1 MIKTKDISNI
11 YEIRKIISKFL
22 CTNYAKDIVS
32 RNLYSVQII
41 PKENKKLNFQIP
53 SLAIDFKGNL
63 YLNLEFLETYV
74 KDEDDLA
81 CLFSHEIL
89 HQIFGD
95 CLDALS
101 ISNIDPDAGLKH
113 LAQNI
118 AMDIRIN
125 SYVVKICE
133 KRNLS
138 YKVFD
143 NIYKTLINENND
155 KNEKITP
162 IYKLLA
168 PYSSFTKK
176 ELENQHLAPVIKEY
190 QDLYFNKSSSIISYY
205 ESYTNIYNY
214 LKEIKD
220 KSPNVLLLGNHGQ
233 LSIEEQEALLG
244 QDPNEDTDGNNL
256 PIKSPLENI
265 KDGFEHEL
273 DEGIKAGYSDI
284 AASSIL
290 QIRDGQFKLN
300 LNYFKRLSFKS
311 HMSNVKIEGEKK
323 SRYNVASPSVPKVIS
338 KKDLFMLNFGFV
350 PTLWKKKIEVEEKI
364 PKMLPI
370 YLDVSGSMTSYLPE
384 IIRLILNIQ
393 EDIEYVW
400 GFSNKIFKHTFEDLS
415 NGKIKSTGGT
425 DFVCILDH
433 AKEQEYS
440 SILVITDGDAY
451 CPKPLEKLD
460 WLKEAIVVLC
470 SPYRNRNNWLSNVYN
485 NTLEIEDV
493 TI

>member
-1 MIKTKDISNI
+1 MINNKDISNI
-11 YEIRKIISKFL
+11 YEIRRIISKFL
-22 CTNYAKDIVS
+22 CTDYARDIVS
-32 RNLYSVQII
+32 KNLYSIQLI
-41 PKENKKLNFQIP
+41 PKENNKLKIQIP
-53 SLAIDFKGNL
+53 TLAIDFKGNL
-63 YLNLEFLETYV
+63 YLNLEFLEKYV
-74 KDEDDLA
+74 QHEDDLA

-95 CLDALS
+95 CLDTLS
-101 ISNIDPDAGLKH
+101 ISNIDPDADLKR

-125 SYVVKICE
+125 SYVVKVCE
-133 KRNLS
+133 ERGLF
-138 YKVFD
+138 YQVFD
-143 NIYKTLINENND
+143 RIYRPLIDDIKD
-155 KNEKITP
+155 KESIP

-168 PYSSFTKK
+168 PYSHFTEE
-176 ELENQHLAPVIKEY
+176 ELKNKHLNPVIKEY
-190 QDLYFNKSSSIISYY
+190 QDLYNSKSSSIISYY
-205 ESYTNIYNY
+205 ESYINIYNY
-214 LKEIKD
+214 LKEIQNKLG
-220 KSPNVLLLGNHGQ
+220 KVLLLGNHGQ

-244 QDPNEDTDGNNL
+244 QHPNEDTDGNDL
-256 PIKSPLENI
+256 PIQSSLEKI
-265 KDGFEHEL
+265 KDGFEHDLEI
-273 DEGIKAGYSDI
+273 GNKAGYNNT
-284 AASSIL
+284 ASASIL
-290 QIRDGQFKLN
+290 QIKDGNYKFN
-300 LNYFKRLSFKS
+300 INYFKRLSFKS
-311 HMSNVKIEGEKK
+311 CMSNVKLEAENK
-323 SRYNVASPSVPKVIS
+323 SRYNIASPSIPKTIS
-338 KKDLFMLNFGFV
+338 KKDIFMLNFGFI
-350 PTLWKKKIEVEEKI
+350 PSLWKKKIDVIEKT

-370 YLDVSGSMTSYLPE
+370 YLDVSGSMTNYLPE

-400 GFSNKIFKHTFEDLS
+400 GFSNKIFKHTFEELS
-415 NGKIKSTGGT
+415 AGKIKSTGGT

-470 SPYRNRNNWLSNVYN
+470 SPYRVRNNWLSNVYN